1 MASLATNNTTN
12 SPSMGNTNQV
22 TKEEVDDLLVDIH
35 TQRGTICPISQT
47 VFKDPVNTADGQTY
61 ERENIQRWFDDGKDT
76 SPSTQTRLT
85 NLTLTANVEKKAQV
99 DAVEALRPLVK
110 TLLEG
115 HKKLSK
121 LENFLEAKE
130 KKEKEADEK
139 ERKAKE
145 EAEERERKAKEER
158 ESKAKIEEEKR
169 QIALRQKYEYD
180 LQKYEYD
187 LQAYERSL
195 GLA

>member
-99 DAVEALRPLVK
+99 AAIEAFRPFVK
-110 TLLEG
+110 TVLEDR
-115 HKKLSK
+115 KKLSR
-121 LENFLEAKE
+121 LEDLLEAKE
-130 KKEKEADEK
+130 TEAKER

-145 EAEERERKAKEER
+145 EAEERERKAKEEA
-158 ESKAKIEEEKR
+158 EATEEIIR
-169 QIALRQKYEYD
+169 QARQKTIENNVQI
-180 LQKYEYD
+180 LK
-187 LQAYERSL
+187 RRL
-195 GLA
+195 GVA